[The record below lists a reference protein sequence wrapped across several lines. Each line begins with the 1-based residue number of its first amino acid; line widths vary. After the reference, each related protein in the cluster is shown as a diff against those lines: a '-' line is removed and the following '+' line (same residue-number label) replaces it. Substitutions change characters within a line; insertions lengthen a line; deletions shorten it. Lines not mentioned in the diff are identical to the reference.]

1 MEVTEEFVE
10 YASEGSLA
18 IEVWGNRMKGFD
30 SQKNMMVNWNVEP
43 QQKGLHDRYQN
54 RGMRIGVF
62 VFVFSVKGF
71 IPGVISSRWSV
82 IVRVSVFGNRN
93 LLDNFWHFNNLCGSH
108 IQGQN
113 ELYHVR

>member
-54 RGMRIGVF
+54 RGLRIRVF
-62 VFVFSVKGF
+62 GFVFSVKGF
-71 IPGVISSRWSV
+71 ILGFISRSWSL
-82 IVRVSVFGNRN
+82 IVRVSVVRRRNFFFG
-93 LLDNFWHFNNLCGSH
+93 
-108 IQGQN
+108 Q
-113 ELYHVR
+113 